1 MAFSLSGRF
10 KVKTLVDASSRESR
24 TVSSL
29 IWKFPLDIQNKTV
42 SGGEPNT
49 VSLRIGRAPD
59 NANLGGG
66 IQLNSLQLFKNA
78 KKRIDL
84 IVLIGERHCQASELK
99 PRTFSTFIRP
109 IQEQRLA
116 TDADRAVEAG
126 DSIEDFSKTEFVYE
140 SVRVVLRENLNDGAA
155 EQLIAEACIVI
166 PKDID
171 ECGMRQCCRADLNRI
186 DISMRRQPRFTA

>member
-1 MAFSLSGRF
+1 M
-10 KVKTLVDASSRESR
+10 
-24 TVSSL
+24 
-29 IWKFPLDIQNKTV
+29 DIQNKTV

-66 IQLNSLQLFKNA
+66 IQLNSLQLFKNV

-126 DSIEDFSKTEFVYE
+126 DSIEDLSKTEFVY
-140 SVRVVLRENLNDGAA
+140 
-155 EQLIAEACIVI
+155 
-166 PKDID
+166 
-171 ECGMRQCCRADLNRI
+171 
-186 DISMRRQPRFTA
+186 

>member
-1 MAFSLSGRF
+1 M
-10 KVKTLVDASSRESR
+10 
-24 TVSSL
+24 
-29 IWKFPLDIQNKTV
+29 
-42 SGGEPNT
+42 SGGEPST

-116 TDADRAVEAG
+116 TDADRAVEAK
-126 DSIEDFSKTEFVYE
+126 DSIEDLSETEFVYV

-166 PKDID
+166 PKDIYERD
-171 ECGMRQCCRADLNRI
+171 MRQCCRADPNRI

>member
-1 MAFSLSGRF
+1 M
-10 KVKTLVDASSRESR
+10 
-24 TVSSL
+24 
-29 IWKFPLDIQNKTV
+29 DIQNKTV
-42 SGGEPNT
+42 SGSEPNT

-59 NANLGGG
+59 IANLGGG
-66 IQLNSLQLFKNA
+66 IQLNSLQLIKNA

-84 IVLIGERHCQASELK
+84 IVLIGERHRQASELK

-126 DSIEDFSKTEFVYE
+126 DSIEDLSKTEFVYE

-171 ECGMRQCCRADLNRI
+171 ERDMRQCCRADLNRI

>member
-1 MAFSLSGRF
+1 M
-10 KVKTLVDASSRESR
+10 
-24 TVSSL
+24 
-29 IWKFPLDIQNKTV
+29 DIQNKTV

-78 KKRIDL
+78 KKRI
-84 IVLIGERHCQASELK
+84 VLIGERHCQASELK

-126 DSIEDFSKTEFVYE
+126 DSIEDLSKTEFVY
-140 SVRVVLRENLNDGAA
+140 
-155 EQLIAEACIVI
+155 
-166 PKDID
+166 
-171 ECGMRQCCRADLNRI
+171 
-186 DISMRRQPRFTA
+186 